1 MFSCCLGRKVTGS
14 AVSPLTRNCAR
25 RVPARV
31 HLEVSPLPAH
41 AFQKRPVR
49 LVANP
54 SYLGITS
61 GLLVNGPK
69 PVKVKGARGFQ
80 ARCRSL
86 GEWEQRERLLRFCIR
101 GDQSFE

>member
-54 SYLGITS
+54 SYLGILQVCPS
-61 GLLVNGPK
+61 HGRYRQEVGRASPHSRI
-69 PVKVKGARGFQ
+69 VKAFDPEWTEL
-80 ARCRSL
+80 AESL
-86 GEWEQRERLLRFCIR
+86 ANP
-101 GDQSFE
+101 